1 MLYNNDIKIELEC
14 QGFTATEIGIS
25 PDETKTVMFF
35 ESKRRS
41 DEEVCDKCGGKVYI
55 HENYNTHLTDIP
67 IIYGTTHRLEFYG
80 KRYQCS
86 KCRHTFTTEI
96 PFCYPGTRITERA
109 ATWIKGMLKNKV
121 SISAIQKLTGIHWET
136 IRKVQIEYM
145 QTMIKAR
152 KDELS
157 EENYHP
163 KYLAVDEFAIHKGHS
178 YATTVMDLETGDV
191 LWVGS
196 GRTLKDFA
204 KFFEEISPDT
214 LSAVIAVAMD
224 MNASYHKL
232 VEERMPHAE
241 IVYDRYHMQAQF
253 GKEVLGVV
261 RLEEARKHRNN
272 AKEISESITAEEDK
286 NNRKERKAASKKEQQ
301 EYNKLKKS
309 RWTLLMN
316 RSKLSEQRNEY
327 LEEILQN
334 HENLAVCYAMKEEM
348 CELFQLT
355 NRDEAQKR
363 WTEWFTAA
371 ITSGIPALVK
381 FAELKE
387 KRLPGLIAHAVHP
400 ISTGKLEGFNNKIKV
415 AKRIGYGYRDDD
427 FFFLLVKFIS
437 LPAVRSLP
445 HSNP

>member
-1 MLYNNDIKIELEC
+1 MLCLDNIKVEFES
-14 QGFTATEIGIS
+14 QGYKSTHLGIS
-25 PDETKTVMFF
+25 PDGTKTVLFL
-35 ESKRRS
+35 ESVKS
-41 DEEVCDKCGGKVYI
+41 PNGSKCNECGGEAYI
-55 HENYNTHLTDIP
+55 HENYNTQLTDVP
-67 IIYGTTHRLEFYG
+67 IFYGTRHHLEFYG
-80 KRYQCS
+80 KRY
-86 KCRHTFTTEI
+86 KCNKCGHTFTKEI

-136 IRKVQIEYM
+136 IRRVQIEYM
-145 QTMIKAR
+145 RDKIEDRQY
-152 KDELS
+152 EL
-157 EENYHP
+157 EEEDYHP

-178 YATTVMDLETGDV
+178 YATSVMDLETGDI
-191 LWVGS
+191 LWVGK

-204 KFFEEISPDT
+204 KFFEEINADT

-224 MNASYHKL
+224 MNASYNKL
-232 VEERMPHAE
+232 VQEKMPNAE

-261 RLEEARKHRNN
+261 RLEEARKHKNTS
-272 AKEISESITAEEDK
+272 KEISDSITTETSKE
-286 NNRKERKAASKKEQQ
+286 NRKELKDASKREQQ
-301 EYNKLKKS
+301 EYSKLKKS

-316 RSKLSEQRNEY
+316 RDKLSEKRTEY

-334 HENLAVCYAMKEEM
+334 HKNLAVCYAMKEEM
-348 CELFQLT
+348 CELFRLT
-355 NRDEAQKR
+355 DRAEAEKR
-363 WTEWFTAA
+363 WTEWFDAA
-371 ITSGIPALVK
+371 KASSIPALVK

-387 KRLPGLIAHAVHP
+387 KRLPGLIAHAEHP

-437 LPAVRSLP
+437 LPSVRALP
-445 HSNP
+445 HTNP